1 MTEITITENGAE
13 LQLRLDQLLDKGA
26 EALGHPFNPQAIG
39 FEARDRDGTFLGG
52 IYGWGQLGWF
62 FVKLLALAP
71 EARKRGVGGEL
82 LTRAETHARETGLC
96 GIYLDTYEFQA
107 PGFYAKMGYEEI
119 GRLPAIGGHPQRIW
133 FAKKLQEER
142 A

>member
-39 FEARDRDGTFLGG
+39 FEARDRGGTFLGG